1 MEYNHVPVMLKEVI
15 EYLDPKPGENFI
27 DGTFGGGGYT
37 SAIIEKCQPGI
48 VLATDADLMAQVNA
62 KQNFN
67 KNQNK
72 HLILVHDNF
81 SNLGAIIE
89 AQKQKHP
96 TSHKAMRGK
105 EKLLKFNGLVLDLG
119 LSGAQ
124 LEDRDRG
131 FSFKLLSSPL
141 EMAFGVSAKQTSY
154 EIINTWSEKEI
165 ADIIWQYGEESF
177 NGPIARS
184 IVARRK
190 EKKLETVGDLVGA
203 IEAALPKGYMN
214 KQKIHFATKTFQ
226 AIRIATNDELGSL
239 KKVLG
244 ECLEYLEKGSRIVI
258 VSYHSLE
265 DRIVKEFFRNE
276 AKGCICPPQFPICQC
291 NHVARLKIIN
301 KKILTPTEAELIANP
316 KSRSAKL
323 RAALVI

>member
-1 MEYNHVPVMLKEVI
+1 MLKEVI
-15 EYLDPKPGENFI
+15 EYLNPQPGENFI

-37 SAIIEKCQPGI
+37 SAIIDKCQPGI
-48 VLATDADLMAQVNA
+48 VLATDADLMAQKNA

-67 KNQNK
+67 KEQNK

-81 SNLGAIIE
+81 SNLRAIIA
-89 AQKQKHP
+89 AQKQKQ
-96 TSHKAMRGK
+96 
-105 EKLLKFNGLVLDLG
+105 EDLKFNGLVLDLG

-141 EMAFGVSAKQTSY
+141 EMAFGESAQQTSY
-154 EIINTWSEKEI
+154 EIVNTWSEKEI

-177 NGPIARS
+177 NGPIAKA
-184 IVARRK
+184 IVAKRK
-190 EKKLETVGDLVGA
+190 EKKLETVGDLVST
-203 IEAALPKGYMN
+203 IESALPRGYMN

-239 KKVLG
+239 KKVLA
-244 ECLEYLEKGSRIVI
+244 ESLEYLEKGSRIVI

-265 DRIVKEFFRNE
+265 DRIVKDFFRSE
-276 AKGCICPPQFPICQC
+276 AKGCICPPRFPICQC
-291 NHVARLKIIN
+291 NHSPRIKIIN
-301 KKILTPTEAELIANP
+301 KKVLMPTDQEVKINP